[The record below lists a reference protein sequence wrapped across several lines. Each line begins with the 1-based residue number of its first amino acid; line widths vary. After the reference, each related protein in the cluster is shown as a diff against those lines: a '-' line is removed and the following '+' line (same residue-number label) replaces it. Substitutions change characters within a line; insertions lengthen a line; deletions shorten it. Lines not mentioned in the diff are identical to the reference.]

1 MEITGDFSK
10 HSLQGM
16 GEGEIRERRDGGN
29 TFGRLIEIEGRE
41 TESE

>member
-1 MEITGDFSK
+1 
-10 HSLQGM
+10 M
-16 GEGEIRERRDGGN
+16 GEGEIRERRDGGT